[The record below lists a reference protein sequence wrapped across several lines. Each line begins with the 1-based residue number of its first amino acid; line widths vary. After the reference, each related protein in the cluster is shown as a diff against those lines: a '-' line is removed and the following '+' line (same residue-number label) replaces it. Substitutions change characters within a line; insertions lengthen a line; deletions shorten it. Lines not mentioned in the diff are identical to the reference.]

1 MKKNIVIY
9 PDSEIKARTRYLES
23 ERKLGEK
30 LRVMQTGEG
39 LENLNPYAAQG
50 IQSVLLGIPESVGP
64 MANYGK
70 CCTQHCRRAFLNA
83 FLNMQSN
90 RFLGGDYILCLG
102 HIETRTLNTEAEL
115 LDKTTPDSIQKLR
128 SLCARLDDQVF
139 PVIESI
145 VQAGWILKQV
155 LRFFKGL
162 KQSAGIELNMDGI
175 VNMPASAMTPGG
187 FTVEEARKFMR
198 AMAVNRK
205 RAYLHL
211 PGGAPSENSAEML
224 TVGKTLAYLVADFI
238 RFNCG

>member
-39 LENLNPYAAQG
+39 LENLNPYAAPG

-102 HIETRTLNTEAEL
+102 HIETRT
-115 LDKTTPDSIQKLR
+115 
-128 SLCARLDDQVF
+128 
-139 PVIESI
+139 
-145 VQAGWILKQV
+145 
-155 LRFFKGL
+155 L